1 MMFGIAI
8 TFGVTSAVL
17 FLSNDAPSTA
27 KAGKTKTAS
36 APKPKKKNVTIIPA
50 PYVSPTGGGIGTVVR
65 F

>member
-1 MMFGIAI
+1 MFGIAI

-27 KAGKTKTAS
+27 KAALPKTA
-36 APKPKKKNVTIIPA
+36 AAPKKKKVSVVPA
-50 PYVSPTGGGIGTVVR
+50 PYVSPTGGGLSTLIR